1 VARYLGLDIGDKHIG
16 VALSDPGGILA
27 TPFTIIECHE
37 TRTDMAAIVKIID
50 EKQVEKVIVGLPR
63 SMSGNI
69 GKQAE
74 KVQDFVRQLSTLT
87 LVPMAF
93 RDERLSTVSA
103 RRLMR
108 ELGKSRKDRDDAIA
122 AAIILQVYL
131 EELYDSRPQTL

>member
-1 VARYLGLDIGDKHIG
+1 MNVARYLGLDIGDKHIG
-16 VALSDPGGILA
+16 VALSDPIGVLA
-27 TPFTIIECHE
+27 TPLTIIECYE
-37 TRTDMAAIVKIID
+37 TEADMAAIVRIID
-50 EKQVEKVIVGLPR
+50 EKQVEKVIVGLPL
-63 SMSGNI
+63 SMSGNV

-87 LVPMAF
+87 TVPMEF

-108 ELGKSRKDRDDAIA
+108 ELGKPKKDRDDAIA

-131 EELYDSRPQTL
+131 EESR